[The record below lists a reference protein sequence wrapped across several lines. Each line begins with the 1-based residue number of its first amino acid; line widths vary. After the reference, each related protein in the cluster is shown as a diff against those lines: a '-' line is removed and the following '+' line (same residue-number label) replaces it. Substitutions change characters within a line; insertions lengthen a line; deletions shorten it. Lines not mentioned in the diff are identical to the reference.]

1 MKKIVP
7 RLITDHITER
17 NLDNEELWLIQTPGL
32 SEEIIKIAELTAYYA
47 GIKEVSWFPTGG
59 VITCHGGPVAFG
71 VVGLS

>member
-32 SEEIIKIAELTAYYA
+32 SEEL
-47 GIKEVSWFPTGG
+47 
-59 VITCHGGPVAFG
+59 
-71 VVGLS
+71 